1 LSKTKLY
8 ISPTN
13 NPFENLA
20 LEEWALQNF
29 NTQDS
34 NLLILYVNEPCVVV
48 GRNQNIFEEVN
59 VRYCSENQIEITRRI
74 SGGGTV
80 FHDLGNLNWTHITS
94 FDSKKVNS
102 YEWAAKPIIDALKGF
117 NLDAYLTDRN
127 AIEISGLKV
136 SGQAQFTNRKNI
148 LSHGTLLIDSELVKL
163 QRAIEV
169 NPGVEIQS
177 KASPSHRSQTVNL
190 SKLLNR
196 PITPSIVV
204 EAIRDKAKI
213 ESIDHL
219 PAELS
224 VNKFKS
230 YAWIYE
236 RSPKFIAHHEIAG
249 EKLLLQVEKAT
260 IKAIKDGKGHLL
272 QDHPFLNQTYKK
284 FLNHYS

>member
-1 LSKTKLY
+1 MSLTKLY
-8 ISPTN
+8 ISSTN

-34 NLLILYVNEPCVVV
+34 SLLILYVNEPCVVI

-59 VRYCSENQIEITRRI
+59 LRYCTDNQIEITRRI

-80 FHDLGNLNWTHITS
+80 FQDRGNLNWTHITP

-102 YEWAAKPIIDALKGF
+102 YEWAAKPIIDVLKGF
-117 NLDAYLTDRN
+117 NLDAYLTERN
-127 AIEISGLKV
+127 AIEVSGLKV

-148 LSHGTLLIDSELVKL
+148 LSHGTLLIDSNLVKL

-169 NPGVEIQS
+169 IAGVEIQS

-190 SKLLNR
+190 SQLLNR
-196 PITPSIVV
+196 PITPSMVI
-204 EAIRDKAKI
+204 EAIRDKTKI
-213 ESIDHL
+213 ESIDHM
-219 PAELS
+219 PAVLK

-230 YAWIYE
+230 YEWIYE

-272 QDHPFLNQTYKK
+272 QDNPFLNQTYKK

>member
-1 LSKTKLY
+1 MSSTKLY
-8 ISPTN
+8 ISTTS

-34 NLLILYVNEPCVVV
+34 SLLILYVNEPCVVI

-59 VRYCSENQIEITRRI
+59 LRYCTDNQIEITRRI

-80 FHDLGNLNWTHITS
+80 FQDQGNLNWTHITS

-102 YEWAAKPIIDALKGF
+102 YEWAAKPIIDVLKGF
-117 NLDAYLTDRN
+117 DLDAYLTERN

-136 SGQAQFTNRKNI
+136 SGQAQFTNRKSI

-169 NPGVEIQS
+169 IAGVEIQS

-190 SKLLNR
+190 SQLLNR
-196 PITPSIVV
+196 PITTSMVI
-204 EAIRDKAKI
+204 EAIRDQTKI

-219 PAELS
+219 PAVLK
-224 VNKFKS
+224 VDKFKS

-236 RSPKFIAHHEIAG
+236 RSPKFIAHHEIDG

-260 IKAIKDGKGHLL
+260 IKAVKDEKGHLL
-272 QDHPFLNQTYKK
+272 QDNPLLNQTYKK